1 MNLYLV
7 QHGKPLPE
15 EIDPERPLSDE
26 GRLDV
31 ERLGDFLQR
40 GGFHAARIFHSG
52 KTRAR
57 QTAEILNSK
66 FNPEGGMEE
75 REGLA
80 PKADA
85 SVIAEEI
92 GKLREDTMIVGH
104 LPHLAKLCS
113 ILVTGRASNAV
124 VTFQQGGVVCLR
136 GDPVSKGWTIAWM
149 VVPEIL
155 FP

>member
-1 MNLYLV
+1 MNIYLV

-15 EIDPERPLSDE
+15 EIDPERPLSDQ

-40 GGFHAARIFHSG
+40 GGIHIARIFHSG

-57 QTAEILNSK
+57 QTAEILSSK
-66 FNPEGGMEE
+66 LDPEAGPEE

-80 PKADA
+80 PMADA
-85 SVIAEEI
+85 SVIAQEI
-92 GKLREDTMIVGH
+92 GKLQEDTMIVGH

-113 ILVTGRASNAV
+113 ILVTGSESKGI

-136 GDPVSKGWTIAWM
+136 GDPPSKEWKIRWM

-155 FP
+155 SP